1 MIVGIDLSTFA
12 IDLVKL
18 DEDTDDATWFR
29 AELGTSK
36 RPKLERLR
44 SIRANMPVASWWDDV
59 SLVGIEQPAGR
70 SRGGL
75 SDVAAAYGAALQ
87 AIPASIRVR
96 QFRPAEWRKAC
107 GLPGNCSKDTVA
119 EFSNALRWDRSV
131 GVYLAHPDEFREWP
145 QDACDAY
152 AIAYAARTINQTQEL
167 DQDC

>member
-107 GLPGNCSKDTVA
+107 GLPGNCSKDEVA
-119 EFSNALRWDRSV
+119 LFATKLRLEQA
-131 GVYLAHPDEFREWP
+131 GREGLRGIHLWP
-145 QDACDAY
+145 QDARDAY
-152 AIAYAARTINQTQEL
+152 AIAYAARSINQTQEL
-167 DQDC
+167 EQGC

>member
-44 SIRANMPVASWWDDV
+44 SIRAAMPPASWWDDV
-59 SLVGIEQPAGR
+59 SVAGIEQPAGR

-75 SDVAAAYGAALQ
+75 ADVSAAYGAALQ
-87 AIPASIRVR
+87 AIPAGIRVR
-96 QFRPAEWRKAC
+96 QLRPAEWRKAC
-107 GLPGNCSKDTVA
+107 GLKGSASKDDVAHWVIHHWPSSFYDGELTV
-119 EFSNALRWDRSV
+119 E
-131 GVYLAHPDEFREWP
+131 

-152 AIAYAARTINQTQEL
+152 AVAYAARAINQTQE
-167 DQDC
+167 QEGC